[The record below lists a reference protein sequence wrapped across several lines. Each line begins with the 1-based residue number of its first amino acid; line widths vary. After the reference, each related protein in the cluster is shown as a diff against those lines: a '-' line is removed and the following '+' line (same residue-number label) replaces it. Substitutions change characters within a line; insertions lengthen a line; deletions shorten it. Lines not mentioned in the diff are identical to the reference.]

1 MLERMFRLSAR
12 GTDAR
17 TETLA
22 GLTTFLTMAY
32 IIFVQPAVLSV
43 DLVGKP
49 TGMDFGGVLLAT
61 CLGSAFASILMGL
74 LADYPIALAPGMGEN
89 FFFVTVVMGLGALG
103 IPDAW
108 QTALGMV
115 LLSGL
120 VFILLTLRIAQSIL
134 SPIKGLAL
142 GAQPAGCDV
151 WQGCGHAAEVR
162 RSENTAIRTDRPL
175 RSSSMP
181 IDALV
186 SPLPSELTTPP
197 VTKMC
202 LVMRTPP

>member
-89 FFFVTVVMGLGALG
+89 FFFVTVVMGLGALTG
-103 IPDAW
+103 AFLSIPAASRAR
-108 QTALGMV
+108 QLTKMFAPVASRRKSRTSVKPM
-115 LLSGL
+115 LS
-120 VFILLTLRIAQSIL
+120 RIAMSFHQIIFQAACGSRSVFHIL
-134 SPIKGLAL
+134 FLSRP
-142 GAQPAGCDV
+142 QYPPP
-151 WQGCGHAAEVR
+151 GHR
-162 RSENTAIRTDRPL
+162 RDLCKARSCRL
-175 RSSSMP
+175 R
-181 IDALV
+181 
-186 SPLPSELTTPP
+186 
-197 VTKMC
+197 
-202 LVMRTPP
+202 